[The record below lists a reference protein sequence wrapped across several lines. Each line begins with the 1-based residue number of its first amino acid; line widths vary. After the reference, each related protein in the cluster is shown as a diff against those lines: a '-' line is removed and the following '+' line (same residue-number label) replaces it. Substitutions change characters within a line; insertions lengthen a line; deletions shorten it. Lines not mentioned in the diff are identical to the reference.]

1 MDSNTSHV
9 PHSKRKGC
17 LRKLA
22 VFFTVLLLLT
32 LALCRP
38 IHYSREVSGHV
49 IDTSNGGPL
58 EGAVVVA
65 AWYLTG
71 MEGAHVATVAADEAI
86 TAADGSFTIDSWGP
100 RFTKHSLFASLD
112 SDMPKLFIFK
122 DGYLPT
128 IVENIGSGPP
138 YQFHGPERLAV
149 RKLDQN
155 IFPVEPFHGSLS
167 EYLRYL
173 HSVDNRISVL
183 RAGPKCE
190 WKQIPQFILALD
202 AVAQTATRRGLEGG
216 AGLTK
221 LTIAPRDCGTA
232 AEFFGVVDD
241 GLVPCENRMQ
251 CLEAIEAY
259 TGPPEEF
266 KLPVSPWIQMR
277 SDGVID
283 AFNARGW
290 ELDGFEV
297 RVGYRVYRV
306 KPAQEE

>member
-1 MDSNTSHV
+1 MGSNTTHV
-9 PHSKRKGC
+9 PNSKLKGC
-17 LRKLA
+17 LKKLA
-22 VFFTVLLLLT
+22 VFSTLLLLLT

-38 IHYSREVSGHV
+38 IHFSRDISGHV

-65 AWYLTG
+65 AWYLKG
-71 MEGAHVATVAADEAI
+71 MEGAHVATVAASEAM
-86 TAADGSFTIDSWGP
+86 TAADGSFTIEGWGP
-100 RFTKHSLFASLD
+100 RFSRHSLLASLD
-112 SDMPKLFIFK
+112 AEMPKLFIFK

-138 YQFHGPERLAV
+138 YRFHGPEGLSV
-149 RKLDQN
+149 RTLDQK
-155 IFPVEPFHGSLS
+155 IFPVEPFQGTLS
-167 EYLRYL
+167 EYLPYL

-183 RAGPKCE
+183 RAGPECE

-202 AVAQTATRRGLEGG
+202 AVAQVATRRGLEGG
-216 AGLTK
+216 AGLTM
-221 LTIAPRDCGTA
+221 LNIPPRDCGTA
-232 AEFFGVVDD
+232 AEFFGVIDD
-241 GLVPCENRMQ
+241 GQVPCENRLQ

-259 TGPPEEF
+259 TGPADEF
-266 KLPVSPWIQMR
+266 RLPVSPWIQMR

-283 AFNARGW
+283 AINARGW

-306 KPAQEE
+306 RPAQQE